1 MRFAR
6 RGVGQQHITFWQA
19 DNFALLRE
27 LTQGFDD
34 PLVTDLEANTK
45 AIGGARL
52 RSLSQQGDDL
62 IENKIVGHRFQSIRD
77 SNEVGQ
83 VFEVGLVHRQ
93 NKKPWDRQC
102 RVKSDYV
109 FCAETDGAGRNQVGI
124 SG

>member
-6 RGVGQQHITFWQA
+6 RGVGQQDIAFWQA
-19 DNFALLRE
+19 DNFALQRE

-83 VFEVGLVHRQ
+83 VFEVDLVDLETH
-93 NKKPWDRQC
+93 PE
-102 RVKSDYV
+102 KSS
-109 FCAETDGAGRNQVGI
+109 GRLQADDFGEKT
-124 SG
+124 